1 MVAVCSCGLHWI
13 ISVKKDLSEPYEC
26 PRCEAKRK
34 KAKDKAIKCKKKSKG
49 RVSSVLQRNREK
61 FSISN

>member
-1 MVAVCSCGLHWI
+1 MVARCNCRLRWI
-13 ISVKKDLSEPYEC
+13 ISVKKDLSKPYEC

-34 KAKDKAIKCKKKSKG
+34 KADNKAIKSKKKNKW